1 LRVRTPHD
9 DTALEKTAMEEM
21 AMKRTSSAVGTVR
34 RKRLAG
40 LVLVGALAPAVL
52 AACGDDDEGEATA
65 TTVATD
71 DGGTADGGDAAA
83 VEVSGA
89 WSRNSPTMAETGA
102 AYLTITSAADDRL
115 VGASVDP
122 SVAGTVEI
130 HETVMAED
138 GMAEDGMAVDGMAE
152 DEMAE
157 DEMADMG
164 GEMTMRPVDGID
176 LPAGEAVALEPG
188 GLHIMLLDLAA
199 PLEVGQ
205 TYELTLTFEQA
216 GEQTVTVEVRE
227 DAP

>member
-1 LRVRTPHD
+1 MDGMGSTIG
-9 DTALEKTAMEEM
+9 
-21 AMKRTSSAVGTVR
+21 SAR
-34 RKRLAG
+34 RRRLAG
-40 LVLVGALAPAVL
+40 LVLAGALAPAVL

-65 TTVATD
+65 TTAAA
-71 DGGTADGGDAAA
+71 ADGGGAEDGGEAAG
-83 VEVSGA
+83 VEITGA
-89 WSRNSPTMAETGA
+89 WSRNSPMMSEAGA
-102 AYLTITSAADDRL
+102 AYLTITSAVDDRL
-115 VGASVDP
+115 VGAAVDP

-130 HETVMAED
+130 HETVMAE
-138 GMAEDGMAVDGMAE
+138 G
-152 DEMAE
+152 EMA
-157 DEMADMG
+157 DGHMSDGEMGDMG

-199 PLEVGQ
+199 PFEIGQ

>member
-1 LRVRTPHD
+1 MNGMGSTIG
-9 DTALEKTAMEEM
+9 
-21 AMKRTSSAVGTVR
+21 SAR
-34 RKRLAG
+34 RRRLAG
-40 LVLVGALAPAVL
+40 LVLAGALAPAVL

-65 TTVATD
+65 TTAA
-71 DGGTADGGDAAA
+71 ADGGGAEDGGEAAG
-83 VEVSGA
+83 VEITGA
-89 WSRNSPTMAETGA
+89 WSRNSPMMSEAGA
-102 AYLTITSAADDRL
+102 AYLTITSAVDDRL
-115 VGASVDP
+115 VGAAVDP

-130 HETVMAED
+130 HETVMAE
-138 GMAEDGMAVDGMAE
+138 G
-152 DEMAE
+152 EMA
-157 DEMADMG
+157 DGHMSDGEMGDMG

-199 PLEVGQ
+199 PFEIGQ

>member
-1 LRVRTPHD
+1 MNGMGSR
-9 DTALEKTAMEEM
+9 
-21 AMKRTSSAVGTVR
+21 SGSAR
-34 RKRLAG
+34 RRRLAG
-40 LVLVGALAPAVL
+40 LVVIGAMAPAVL

-65 TTVATD
+65 TTAAATD
-71 DGGTADGGDAAA
+71 EAAEDGGEATG
-83 VEVSGA
+83 VEVTGA
-89 WSRNSPTMAETGA
+89 WSRNSPMMTEAGA
-102 AYLTITSAADDRL
+102 AYLTITSAVDDRL

-130 HETVMAED
+130 HETVMAEGHMDD
-138 GMAEDGMAVDGMAE
+138 GEMGDMAE
-152 DEMAE
+152 DEMG
-157 DEMADMG
+157 DMG

-176 LPAGEAVALEPG
+176 LPAGVAVALEPG

-199 PLEVGQ
+199 PFEIGE

>member
-1 LRVRTPHD
+1 MPHD
-9 DTALEKTAMEEM
+9 DTAMEKTAMEEM
-21 AMKRTSSAVGTVR
+21 AMKRTSSAVGTLR
-34 RKRLAG
+34 RRRLAG

-65 TTVATD
+65 TTAATD
-71 DGGTADGGDAAA
+71 DAGSADGGDAAG
-83 VEVSGA
+83 VEVAGA

-115 VGASVDP
+115 VGAAVDP

-130 HETVMAED
+130 HETVMAE
-138 GMAEDGMAVDGMAE
+138 G
-152 DEMAE
+152 
-157 DEMADMG
+157 EMADGDMADGEMSHGGTDAMG

-176 LPAGEAVALEPG
+176 LPAGEVVALEPG